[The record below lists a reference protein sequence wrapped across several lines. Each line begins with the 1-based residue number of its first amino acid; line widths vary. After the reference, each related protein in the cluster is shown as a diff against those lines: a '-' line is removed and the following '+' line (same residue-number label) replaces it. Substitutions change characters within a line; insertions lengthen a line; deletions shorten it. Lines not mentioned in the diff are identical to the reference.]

1 MVYIDE
7 TGFESSTERLFA
19 WGAPGKRLFD
29 FRSGQKRQRTSLIG
43 GYLHQKLLAPL
54 LFQGTCNTAVFNV
67 WLEQALLPKLQ
78 PGTIL
83 ILDNATF
90 HRAESTRQLVLQAGC
105 RLLFLPP
112 YSPHLSPIEKLWANL
127 KRAWRYASHQSLD
140 AFLKMSLYF
149 WDWLYFQYRFL
160 GAMR

>member
-1 MVYIDE
+1 
-7 TGFESSTERLFA
+7 L
-19 WGAPGKRLFD
+19 GAPGQTLIRFPQ
-29 FRSGQKRQRTSLIG
+29 RQKRQRTSLIG
-43 GYLHQKLLAPL
+43 GYLQQKLLAPL
-54 LFQGTCNTAVFNV
+54 LFQGTCNTAGFNA
-67 WLEQALLPKLQ
+67 WQEQALLLKRQ

-112 YSPHLSPIEKLWANL
+112 DSPHLNPIEKWWGNV
-127 KRAWRYASHQSLD
+127 KRAWRYASHLSLD

-149 WDWLYFQYRFL
+149 
-160 GAMR
+160 